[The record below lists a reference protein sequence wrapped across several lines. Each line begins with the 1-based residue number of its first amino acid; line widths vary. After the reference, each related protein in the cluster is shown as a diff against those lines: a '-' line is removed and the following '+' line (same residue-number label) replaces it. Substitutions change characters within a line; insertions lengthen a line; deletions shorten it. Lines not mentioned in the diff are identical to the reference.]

1 MRIRQDLTKR
11 VMGINERRMTMS
23 LELSKKAAAVK
34 PSSTLAITAKAKE
47 LKAQGKDVVGFGAG
61 EPDFNTPENICE
73 AAIKAIKDGF
83 TKYTPASGTNE
94 LKAAIS
100 KKFKEFN
107 GLDYDTDQIVISNGG
122 KHSLTNIFTALIN
135 PGDEVIIPAPFW
147 LSYPEIVK
155 LAGGVPVI
163 VTTTKEQNFK
173 LTAEDLAAAVTDK
186 TKALVLN
193 TPNNPTGMLYTEE
206 ELRAIAKVA
215 VEKDFY
221 VVADEMYEM
230 LVYGE
235 QKHISI
241 ASLGKDIY
249 DRTITCSGLA
259 KSYAMTGWRI
269 GYTGSS
275 KEIAKMMGSVQSH
288 QTSNPNSI
296 AQKAAVEALTGPQDS
311 VEKMHAEF
319 DKRRKYMYKRI
330 CDMDLL
336 DALEP
341 MGAFYVFVDGSAV
354 LGKSYKGTKIESV
367 PQMADILINEYNTA
381 IVPCADFGFPDC
393 FRLSYA
399 ISIEQIEKGLD
410 RIEKFIGELA

>member
-1 MRIRQDLTKR
+1 MRQCLRTLCMRNVRAGMEKI
-11 VMGINERRMTMS
+11 MS
-23 LELSKKAAAVK
+23 LELSKTAAAVK

-61 EPDFNTPENICE
+61 EPDFNTPQNICD
-73 AAIKAIKDGF
+73 AAIEAINSGF
-83 TKYTPASGTNE
+83 TKYTPASGINE
-94 LKAAIS
+94 LKEAIS
-100 KKFKEFN
+100 KKFKSFN
-107 GLDYDTDQIVISNGG
+107 NLDYAPDQIVISNGG
-122 KHSLTNIFTALIN
+122 KHSLTNIFSVLLN

-163 VTTTKEQNFK
+163 VNTTKEQNFK
-173 LTAEDLAAAVTDK
+173 LTAEDLRAAVTDK

-206 ELRAIAKVA
+206 ELRAIADVA

-221 VVADEMYEM
+221 VVADEMYEN

-235 QKHISI
+235 QKHVSI
-241 ASLGKDIY
+241 ASFGKEIY

-311 VEKMHAEF
+311 VSAMHEEF
-319 DKRRKYMYKRI
+319 DKRRKYMYERI
-330 CDMDLL
+330 CKMPLVNTI
-336 DALEP
+336 EP
-341 MGAFYVFVDGSAV
+341 MGAFYVFVDASEV
-354 LGKSYKGTKIESV
+354 LDKSYKGEKVGSV
-367 PQMADILINEYNTA
+367 AKMADILINDYNTA
-381 IVPCADFGFPDC
+381 VVPCADFGFENHL
-393 FRLSYA
+393 RLSYA

-410 RIEKFIGELA
+410 RIESFLNELK